1 MTVTVYHTTFNPF
14 ECRRAVLEGVHY
26 ETRRTVAVDKTGA
39 AHRAGYLLI
48 IPQKTAAR
56 VSQRLRRDDRN
67 LGGTEILA
75 RAAVPCGGRGM
86 KCRVTVDIPD
96 GEGWVEALGLGRDGP
111 VQQFHTANV
120 LRRIQK
126 YMPYR
131 TGATIKLTICLLY
144 TYDGYDI
151 LGSCQVDYT
160 DQIPNQGF
168 VFPQGLVEV
177 ERREDILGN
186 VTLTDRYNFGLYF
199 TFEKALQDD
208 TAARANASWV
218 MDFQRWVQE
227 QSARGLVPNF
237 GNTETKA
244 TAQAQNGTLYSA
256 EDSGTALYMAVLSVT
271 FKRKIEN

>member
-1 MTVTVYHTTFNPF
+1 MTDL
-14 ECRRAVLEGVHY
+14 EC
-26 ETRRTVAVDKTGA
+26 
-39 AHRAGYLLI
+39 LI
-48 IPQKTAAR
+48 EWLK
-56 VSQRLRRDDRN
+56 
-67 LGGTEILA
+67 
-75 RAAVPCGGRGM
+75 
-86 KCRVTVDIPD
+86 
-96 GEGWVEALGLGRDGP
+96 
-111 VQQFHTANV
+111 
-120 LRRIQK
+120 
-126 YMPYR
+126 
-131 TGATIKLTICLLY
+131 

-160 DQIPNQGF
+160 DQIPNQSF

>member
-1 MTVTVYHTTFNPF
+1 MTDL
-14 ECRRAVLEGVHY
+14 EC
-26 ETRRTVAVDKTGA
+26 
-39 AHRAGYLLI
+39 LI
-48 IPQKTAAR
+48 VWLK
-56 VSQRLRRDDRN
+56 
-67 LGGTEILA
+67 
-75 RAAVPCGGRGM
+75 
-86 KCRVTVDIPD
+86 
-96 GEGWVEALGLGRDGP
+96 
-111 VQQFHTANV
+111 
-120 LRRIQK
+120 
-126 YMPYR
+126 
-131 TGATIKLTICLLY
+131 

-227 QSARGLVPNF
+227 QSAAGLCRTLAIPKLKPPRRPRTVHC
-237 GNTETKA
+237 
-244 TAQAQNGTLYSA
+244 TAPR
-256 EDSGTALYMAVLSVT
+256 TAAPRCTWQCFPSHSSEKL
-271 FKRKIEN
+271 KIEVN

>member
-1 MTVTVYHTTFNPF
+1 MTDL
-14 ECRRAVLEGVHY
+14 EC
-26 ETRRTVAVDKTGA
+26 
-39 AHRAGYLLI
+39 LI
-48 IPQKTAAR
+48 EWLK
-56 VSQRLRRDDRN
+56 
-67 LGGTEILA
+67 
-75 RAAVPCGGRGM
+75 
-86 KCRVTVDIPD
+86 
-96 GEGWVEALGLGRDGP
+96 
-111 VQQFHTANV
+111 
-120 LRRIQK
+120 
-126 YMPYR
+126 
-131 TGATIKLTICLLY
+131 

-244 TAQAQNGTLYSA
+244 TAQAQNGTL
-256 EDSGTALYMAVLSVT
+256 
-271 FKRKIEN
+271 